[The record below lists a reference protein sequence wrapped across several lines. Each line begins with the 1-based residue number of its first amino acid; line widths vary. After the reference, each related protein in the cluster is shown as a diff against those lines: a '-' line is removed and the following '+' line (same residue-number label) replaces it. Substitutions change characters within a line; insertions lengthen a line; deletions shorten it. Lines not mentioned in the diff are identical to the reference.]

1 MVSSY
6 YSCTCAYPSC
16 PFIFNSRPKISQE
29 SFNRYGMPYTAPP
42 GHFPFAREQQIRLS
56 PSLCADLLHVH
67 KCVWNGRLSRQCLL
81 QWFGHFAFSSIVCVS
96 TNQRS
101 SKKKFSN
108 RWESCNKCRIFRL
121 GRCQDSPRAFKVHDH
136 CPSIFHARFFQQHA
150 NNQEIDTIANC
161 HATFQYI
168 ARRLGRLGD
177 GTRAAHLL
185 R

>member
-1 MVSSY
+1 MI
-6 YSCTCAYPSC
+6 CTQFVGKQSLKRLYILISL
-16 PFIFNSRPKISQE
+16 FLHDNPKLAKKVCKPRNLRGAVISLM
-29 SFNRYGMPYTAPP
+29 R
-42 GHFPFAREQQIRLS
+42 QQIRGS
-56 PSLCADLLHVH
+56 PLCRLIHVH

-101 SKKKFSN
+101 SKKSLVIDGSHAISVASFASGDA
-108 RWESCNKCRIFRL
+108 RIARGRLKCMIT
-121 GRCQDSPRAFKVHDH
+121 AH
-136 CPSIFHARFFQQHA
+136 PSFTRVFFQQHA

-177 GTRAAHLL
+177 GRSART
-185 R
+185 